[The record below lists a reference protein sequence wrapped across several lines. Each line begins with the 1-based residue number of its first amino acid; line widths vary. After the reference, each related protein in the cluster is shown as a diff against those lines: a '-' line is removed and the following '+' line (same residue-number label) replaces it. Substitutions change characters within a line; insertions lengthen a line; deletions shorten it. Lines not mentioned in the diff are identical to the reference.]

1 MSYKGLASVNLA
13 PMISAGWL
21 LILRLARSVMDA
33 SNPRTQEVLTGGLK
47 VWDQSGLH
55 GEALSQ
61 LENK

>member
-1 MSYKGLASVNLA
+1 MSYKGLASVHLA

-21 LILRLARSVMDA
+21 LILSLARSVMDA
-33 SNPRTQEVLTGGLK
+33 SNPRTQEVSTGGLK